1 MNRQLVVPFLWYNSG
16 AEDAARFYVS
26 LFPDSGILDVV
37 RCGPGGPG
45 PEGSALTVEFRL
57 AGVHYVALNGGP
69 HYRLNEAFS
78 LSVPCDTQE
87 EIDRLWTALCEGGE
101 PGRCGWLKDRFGL
114 SWQVVPRVLPQL
126 LSGKSPGA
134 AARARQAMLQM
145 TKLDIDHLQR
155 AHDGR

>member
-26 LFPDSGILDVV
+26 LFPDSGIIDVV

-87 EIDRLWTALCEGGE
+87 EIDRLWTALWTRWAPDCGLRLSCAPCFERYTPEYNPRTGLGGMEIWIPLEG
-101 PGRCGWLKDRFGL
+101 
-114 SWQVVPRVLPQL
+114 
-126 LSGKSPGA
+126 SPA
-134 AARARQAMLQM
+134 
-145 TKLDIDHLQR
+145 
-155 AHDGR
+155 